1 MKYPYIVFCS
11 LVILVSACSTKRKLE
26 SGAVPNRSKA
36 EVYQAL
42 VDRNIDFEWF
52 SAKAKTQLETPDESV
67 SGTMNLRVKRDS
79 AALVAVSKFGI
90 EAARVFMDKK
100 EYTVLYRLEG
110 AYEINPIDKLSD
122 IFSVAASFED
132 IQQLMFGNV
141 ILADSSQM
149 VMRKDSIYYVVDA
162 NVDDL
167 RLSYFVNGYTL
178 ALDKMMVK
186 DKQNRVA
193 TTVYSDYRSVGD
205 YGKVAYERN
214 LTFPVS
220 KSENGSINISFSE
233 FDINVPKEFK
243 FSIPSRYER
252 IN

>member
-1 MKYPYIVFCS
+1 MKNNLIILIAF
-11 LVILVSACSTKRKLE
+11 LVVSACSTKKKL
-26 SGAVPNRSKA
+26 STGDVPNRTKA
-36 EVYQAL
+36 EIYQSL

-52 SAKAKTQLETPDESV
+52 SGKAKTQLETPDESV

-90 EAARVFMDKK
+90 EAARVLIDKN

-110 AYEINPIDKLSD
+110 VYETNPIDKLSD

-149 VMRKDSIYYVVDA
+149 VMRKDSVYYVVDA

-167 RLSYFVNGYTL
+167 RLSYYVNGYTL
-178 ALDKMMVK
+178 ALDKMVIQ
-186 DKQNRVA
+186 DRQGRVA
-193 TTVYSDYRSVGD
+193 TTTYKDYRPVGKH
-205 YGKVAYERN
+205 GSIAYERN
-214 LTFPVS
+214 LVFPLS

-243 FSIPSRYER
+243 FSIPSRYEK